1 MESRVIRIEI
11 KFTRMTVAMW
21 LGVLL
26 LGGLLIAGRAVAQAP
41 TKIVGSSEFIEGQGA
56 VIMATDVVSSAIS
69 YQGVLEENNS
79 PVTGERAMTFT
90 LYSEATCDGPS
101 SVASIVKPTVSVN
114 DGLFMEKLNFDHDHF
129 DGQALWLGI
138 EVEGAEFD
146 CQEILAAPYALS
158 LRPGAVIRDS
168 TTDAGLNRAWTVG
181 FPPHQ
186 LQYKAAV
193 YGRTT
198 SGVALTYGVYGG
210 SEGTGTGVYG
220 VSGSGVGVYGSS
232 SFGTAI
238 YGAGDVRQS
247 LNGNGLIKA
256 AVYAYCAPS
265 PTRHRFFNNVNDTA
279 ITVSGGAGS
288 GSCVIDVGFDLGDR
302 YWVVTALPA
311 GATDDV
317 FGSCTYD
324 GTPDDELNCYV
335 DDDTGTGTSRNIMVL
350 IY

>member
-1 MESRVIRIEI
+1 MDTKVIRIEI
-11 KFTRMTVAMW
+11 KFTRVTVAILLSALV
-21 LGVLL
+21 LGSLL
-26 LGGLLIAGRAVAQAP
+26 LGGSAVAQAP
-41 TKIVGSSEFIEGQGA
+41 RQALKSSEFVEGKGS
-56 VIMATDVVSSAIS
+56 VIMTTDVVSSAIS

-158 LRPGAVIRDS
+158 LRPGAVMSDS
-168 TTDAGLNRAWTVG
+168 TSYVGLNRAWTLG

-186 LQYKAAV
+186 LRFKAAV
-193 YGRTT
+193 YGET
-198 SGVALTYGVYGG
+198 SSTGLTYGVYGV
-210 SEGTGTGVYG
+210 SEGIGVYGVSSSGTGVYG
-220 VSGSGVGVYGSS
+220 SS
-232 SFGTAI
+232 TGGTAI
-238 YGAGDVRQS
+238 YGQGDVRQS
-247 LNGNGLIKA
+247 LGGNGLVKA

-265 PTRHRFFNNVNDTA
+265 PNRYRFFNNVNDNA
-279 ITVSGGAGS
+279 ITVSGGTAGS

-302 YWVVTALPA
+302 YWVVTALPISA
-311 GATDDV
+311 SDDV
-317 FGSCTYD
+317 FGSCYR
-324 GTPDDELNCYV
+324 PVAPEDELECYV
-335 DDDTGTGTSRNIMVL
+335 NNDAGTGTSRNIMVL